1 MVGAKN
7 PSETD
12 EKGEIV
18 MFGLFKSD
26 KKSGKP
32 KILIVDD
39 EPDYVLTIQQH
50 LEWSNYQTAVAVN
63 GQEGL
68 EKAASEKPDLILL
81 DTNMPIMNGHET
93 LENMSKDPQLKGI
106 PVIMVTAACEMD
118 DIATASSF
126 GVVDYIA
133 KPFDFAE
140 LKEKIANALA
150 GKKALSG
157 V

>member
-1 MVGAKN
+1 
-7 PSETD
+7 
-12 EKGEIV
+12 
-18 MFGLFKSD
+18 
-26 KKSGKP
+26 
-32 KILIVDD
+32 
-39 EPDYVLTIQQH
+39 
-50 LEWSNYQTAVAVN
+50 
-63 GQEGL
+63 
-68 EKAASEKPDLILL
+68 
-81 DTNMPIMNGHET
+81 MNGHET
-93 LENMSKDPQLKGI
+93 LEHLSKDPQSKSI

>member
-1 MVGAKN
+1 
-7 PSETD
+7 
-12 EKGEIV
+12 
-18 MFGLFKSD
+18 MFGLFKSG

-39 EPDYVLTIQQH
+39 EPDYVATIQQH
-50 LEWSNYQTAVAVN
+50 LEWSNYRTAVAVN

-68 EKAASEKPDLILL
+68 EKAASEQPDLILL
-81 DTNMPIMNGHET
+81 DTNMPVMNGHET
-93 LENMSKDPQLKGI
+93 LERLSKDPQLKNI

-140 LKEKIANALA
+140 LKEKIANAIA

>member
-1 MVGAKN
+1 
-7 PSETD
+7 
-12 EKGEIV
+12 
-18 MFGLFKSD
+18 MFGLFKG
-26 KKSGKP
+26 KKSGKV

-39 EPDYVLTIQQH
+39 EPDFVSTIQHH
-50 LEWSNYQTAVAVN
+50 LEWANYLTAVATN

-81 DTNMPIMNGHET
+81 DTNMPVMNGHET
-93 LENMSKDPQLKGI
+93 LEHLNKDPELKHI
-106 PVIMVTAACEMD
+106 PVIMVTAACEVD

-140 LKEKIANALA
+140 LKEKITNAVE
-150 GKKALSG
+150 GKKSLSS

>member
-1 MVGAKN
+1 
-7 PSETD
+7 
-12 EKGEIV
+12 
-18 MFGLFKSD
+18 MFGLFKSG
-26 KKSGKP
+26 KKSDKP

-39 EPDYVLTIQQH
+39 EPDYVVTIQQH

-63 GQEGL
+63 GKEGL

-93 LENMSKDPQLKGI
+93 LEQKSKDPELKDI

>member
-1 MVGAKN
+1 
-7 PSETD
+7 
-12 EKGEIV
+12 
-18 MFGLFKSD
+18 MFGLFKSG
-26 KKSGKP
+26 KKSGKV

-39 EPDYVLTIQQH
+39 EPDFVSTIQHH
-50 LEWSNYQTAVAVN
+50 LEWANYQTVVANN

-81 DTNMPIMNGHET
+81 DTNMPVMNGHET
-93 LENMSKDPQLKGI
+93 LERLSKDAELKSI
-106 PVIMVTAACEMD
+106 PVIMITAACEVD

-126 GVVDYIA
+126 GVADYIA

-140 LKEKIANALA
+140 LKEKIANAVE
-150 GKKALSG
+150 GKKSLSN

>member
-1 MVGAKN
+1 
-7 PSETD
+7 
-12 EKGEIV
+12 
-18 MFGLFKSD
+18 MFGLFKSG
-26 KKSGKP
+26 KQSGKP

-39 EPDYVLTIQQH
+39 EPDYVATIQQH
-50 LEWSNYQTAVAVN
+50 LEWSNYRTTVAVN

-68 EKAASEKPDLILL
+68 EKAASEQPDLILL
-81 DTNMPIMNGHET
+81 DTNMPVMNGHET
-93 LENMSKDPQLKGI
+93 LERLSKDPQLKNI

-140 LKEKIANALA
+140 LKEKISNAIA

-157 V
+157 I